1 MIMLNK
7 EPIFKERRVLMGLFK
22 EVKCGRC
29 DRRYSSI
36 RGRCP
41 YCGARKN
48 RGGKRA
54 ADHGN
59 RQLHFIGGTLFLFV
73 VVVAVII
80 LVSKSLKSAKEPT
93 PSPTFTVSVTKRVD
107 EVTATPRPET
117 TPPVETQEPTPTL
130 TPTPTVTAITL
141 NREDFTLSFIGEQW
155 TMTAT
160 LTPADSNAEIKW
172 SSEDESVAIVNE
184 NGVVTAIDRGWT
196 YIVCEAGGVVEKC
209 IVRVNADSLLGDD
222 DDDGDSDDSGNVML
236 SHTDVTISASESETF
251 TLSVRGTSATPTFS
265 SEDTGI
271 ATVSP
276 NGVVKA
282 ISKGTT
288 NIVVSIDGMTLKCI
302 VRVK

>member
-1 MIMLNK
+1 MPGK
-7 EPIFKERRVLMGLFK
+7 P
-22 EVKCGRC
+22 GR
-29 DRRYSSI
+29 
-36 RGRCP
+36 
-41 YCGARKN
+41 
-48 RGGKRA
+48 KRA

-59 RQLHFIGGTLFLFV
+59 RQLHFIGYTISDCSCSCCDYF
-73 VVVAVII
+73 
-80 LVSKSLKSAKEPT
+80 VSKSLKSAKEPT

-107 EVTATPRPET
+107 EATPRPET

-141 NREDFTLSFIGEQW
+141 NREDSLSFIGEQW

-251 TLSVRGTSATPTFS
+251 TLSVRGTLQHPHSAAKIPVS
-265 SEDTGI
+265 
-271 ATVSP
+271 TVSP
-276 NGVVKA
+276 MGL
-282 ISKGTT
+282 
-288 NIVVSIDGMTLKCI
+288 LKLFQREPQI
-302 VRVK
+302 

>member
-1 MIMLNK
+1 MRAHLQK
-7 EPIFKERRVLMGLFK
+7 RRVLMGLFK

-59 RQLHFIGGTLFLFV
+59 RQLHFIGGTLFLIV

-80 LVSKSLKSAKEPT
+80 LVSKSLKDNNELAPT
-93 PSPTFTVSVTKRVD
+93 PTINLDVTDGVD

-117 TPPVETQEPTPTL
+117 PDVETPEPTPTP
-130 TPTPTVTAITL
+130 TPTPAVTAITL
-141 NREDFTLSFIGEQW
+141 NRTDFTLSFIGEQW
-155 TMTAT
+155 TMKAT
-160 LTPADSNAEIKW
+160 LSPADSTAEIKW
-172 SSEDESVAIVNE
+172 SSEDESVAIIDR

-209 IVRVNADSLLGDD
+209 IVRVNADSILGGDD
-222 DDDGDSDDSGNVML
+222 DDDDDDDSGGAVGL
-236 SHTDVTISASESETF
+236 SHYDVTISAAESETF
-251 TLSVRGTSATPTFS
+251 TLKVKGTSATPAFS

-276 NGVVKA
+276 DGVVKA
-282 ISKGTT
+282 VSKGTT
-288 NIVVSIDGMTLKCI
+288 NIVVSIDGQTLKCI